1 MTTPTPTPTP
11 QPLPFSSAQER
22 LLHLLAEGPALEGF
36 LEEAVRLAADGVPH
50 ADACGMTLSR
60 DKQAFTVA
68 HSHELA
74 AQADELQYGADEGPC
89 LDALRTGH
97 IVPVQDLANDP
108 RWPRYRPHAV
118 DRGVAASLSCPLTVD
133 GQTVA
138 VLNLY
143 ACRVEAFTP
152 DDRQHAQ
159 ILAAQCS
166 AALTVMLR
174 HVDQVLTQQQ
184 LAEAMH
190 ARGVIDQAL
199 GILMAQQGCTAEE
212 AFDLLRAAS
221 SARNRKV
228 REIAA
233 ELIEKI
239 TGRPPQ
245 PPAPFQ
251 NR

>member
-1 MTTPTPTPTP
+1 MTTLTSTS
-11 QPLPFSSAQER
+11 QPRPVPSAQER
-22 LLHLLAEGPALEGF
+22 LLHLLAEGPALEAF

-60 DKQAFTVA
+60 DRRAFTVA
-68 HSHELA
+68 HSHEFA
-74 AQADELQYGADEGPC
+74 AEVDEMQYGANEGPC

-97 IVPVQDLANDP
+97 LVEVNDLANDP

-118 DRGVAASLSCPLTVD
+118 EHGVVASMSCPLNVD

-143 ACRVEAFTP
+143 ARRQQAFTA

-184 LAEAMH
+184 LAEAMQ

-199 GILMAQQGCTAEE
+199 GILMAQQGCSADE

-221 SARNRKV
+221 SARNRKL

-239 TGRPPQ
+239 TGKPPQ
-245 PPAPFQ
+245 PPAPFHE
-251 NR
+251 R